1 VFCGGKECG
10 AFYYLALYKIRLGS
24 IGKHYSTGIESL
36 TLIIYIVFAAAAI
49 IIVIIIM
56 MVIIPSSEM
65 TVYILLITLSQG
77 LIDALLV
84 SLEAY

>member
-1 VFCGGKECG
+1 MRG
-10 AFYYLALYKIRLGS
+10 LLLSSS
-24 IGKHYSTGIESL
+24 IQNYVGFHYNRQTLQYRHRIL

-84 SLEAY
+84 SLEA